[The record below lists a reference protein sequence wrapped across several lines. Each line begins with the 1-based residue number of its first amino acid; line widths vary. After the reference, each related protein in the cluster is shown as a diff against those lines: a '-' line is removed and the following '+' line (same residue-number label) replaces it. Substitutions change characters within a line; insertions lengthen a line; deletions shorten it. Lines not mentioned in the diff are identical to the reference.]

1 MDNNLNGFK
10 EALQFHLDN
19 ELDNMETFS
28 EEMAEH
34 IRNVYANLEEQKKN
48 GLQKKRKKDNLNG
61 LPFLLF
67 SWLV

>member
-34 IRNVYANLEEQKKN
+34 IRNVYANLEEQKRKW
-48 GLQKKRKKDNLNG
+48 LAEKKKG
-61 LPFLLF
+61 GQ
-67 SWLV
+67 S

>member
-10 EALQFHLDN
+10 EALQFHLDT

-34 IRNVYANLEEQKKN
+34 IRNVYANLEEQKRKW
-48 GLQKKRKKDNLNG
+48 LAEKKKEG
-61 LPFLLF
+61 Q
-67 SWLV
+67 S